1 MSAIKNEAKSIF
13 NSKRQLH
20 RFLFWL
26 SIVVLPLIQFCVFYV
41 YVNFNMIVMSFQH
54 FEAKTDA
61 LGYVVNFAGLENF
74 KAAWQ
79 FLGANL
85 YMIKNSLIYFVFC
98 TLLTMAFSLCFSFYI
113 YKQFFASKFFKVMLF
128 MPQIVSSVVFA
139 LLFKYIVTDVY
150 IGIVGGENVIGLL
163 DNPATRFGTVLFY
176 NVWMG
181 FGVSI
186 LLFSGAMSGINESI
200 VESAE
205 IDGATHLREFVSITI
220 PMIFPTIKSLLILG
234 IVGVF
239 TNQMNLYTL
248 FDNQAGDVSTLG
260 YSIYLQSV
268 RADIINKDPNN
279 LDFSQLSAL
288 GLILT
293 LILVP
298 ITAGIKKLLD
308 KYGASV

>member
-1 MSAIKNEAKSIF
+1 MSVIKNEAKSIF

-41 YVNFNMIVMSFQH
+41 YVNFNMIIMAFQR

-61 LGYVVNFAGLENF
+61 LGYVVNFAGIENF
-74 KAAWQ
+74 KTAWQ
-79 FLGANL
+79 FLRDNF
-85 YMIKNSLIYFVFC
+85 YMIKNSLVYFVFC
-98 TLLTMAFSLCFSFYI
+98 TLLTMAASLCFSFYI

-128 MPQIVSSVVFA
+128 MPQIISGVVFA
-139 LLFKYIVTDVY
+139 LLYKYIVTDVY
-150 IGIVGGENVIGLL
+150 IGIVGGEGTVGIL
-163 DNPATRFGTVLFY
+163 DNPDTRFGAVLFY

-220 PMIFPTIKSLLILG
+220 PMIFPTIKSLLVLG

-248 FDNQAGDVSTLG
+248 FDNQAGNVSTLG

-268 RADIINKDPNN
+268 RADVINKDPNN

-298 ITAGIKKLLD
+298 ITVGIKKLLD